1 MKVSQLLDTVEQ
13 LVSPELAS
21 RSVVLR
27 RERGDD
33 GDLVVDVDRL
43 VRALL
48 NFTANALDAMPEG
61 GTLTLGARRA
71 GASVGLL
78 VGDTGV
84 GIPEHLQPRLF
95 EPFFTHGKPR
105 GLGLGMSIARKIV
118 EEHGGEVRLE
128 SRRGQG
134 TQVTVGIPVEP
145 PALAAPAAPQG
156 PR

>member
-1 MKVSQLLDTVEQ
+1 
-13 LVSPELAS
+13 
-21 RSVVLR
+21 
-27 RERGDD
+27 
-33 GDLVVDVDRL
+33 VVDVDRV

-71 GASVGLL
+71 GASVELL

-84 GIPEHLQPRLF
+84 GIPEHLKPRLF

-128 SRRGQG
+128 SRPGQG

-145 PALAAPAAPQG
+145 PALAAPSPVQG